1 MYVGRH
7 TYGLEHVKI
16 RRWNEMKKQY
26 NLYIGNFTSIAD
38 DLEVYLGGNHY
49 TQLVTTF
56 PFGIL
61 KNDIFTNATSIPSN
75 LNLNGSYCKGDVHI
89 GSDVWIGSH
98 VTIMSGVKIGDGAVI
113 AANSHIVKDVPP
125 YAMVGGNP
133 AKIIKQVSDEMLEWK
148 KAGTKI
154 YQGLANQADTD
165 LHSCDP
171 LREGSIQ
178 DTTEFMKEF
187 ESWNRKK

>member
-133 AKIIKQVSDEMLEWK
+133 AKIIKYRFTETQIKQLLEIRWWDWSDE
-148 KAGTKI
+148 KI
-154 YQGLANQADTD
+154 NEYLPYILQEDMELF
-165 LHSCDP
+165 
-171 LREGSIQ
+171 IQ
-178 DTTEFMKEF
+178 KCAEK
-187 ESWNRKK
+187 